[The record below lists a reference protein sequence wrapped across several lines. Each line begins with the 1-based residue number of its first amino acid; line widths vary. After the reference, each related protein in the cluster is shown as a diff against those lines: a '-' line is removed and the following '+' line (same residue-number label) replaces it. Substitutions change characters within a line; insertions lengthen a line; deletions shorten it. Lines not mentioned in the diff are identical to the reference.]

1 MEALSNAIM
10 HTILAVFCIGV
21 GMAFGYFYWY
31 LMDTLLM
38 VNKKLKKE
46 ENKWL
51 YMKSN
56 L

>member
-1 MEALSNAIM
+1 METLSNAIM

-21 GMAFGYFYWY
+21 VMGFGYFYWY

-46 ENKWL
+46 EK
-51 YMKSN
+51 K
-56 L
+56 